1 MESRDKRRWGL
12 ADKDKD
18 GKLSREEFSAFLHP
32 ETDERMSDIVVTE
45 LMEDMDSD
53 KDGVVSLEEY
63 LEDGGWEGEVR
74 EGWRKEFMENID
86 TDKDGVLDRR
96 EVQLWVVPTPG
107 EFHQAEAAHLV
118 AGADRCAF
126 ENCWKT
132 FSFLRNGDAMLSFVE
147 VQGAATLFLGSQATD
162 FGERIA
168 RHSEL

>member
-1 MESRDKRRWGL
+1 MDETPRLRDMESRDKRRWGL

-53 KDGVVSLEEY
+53 KDGSVSLTEY
-63 LEDGGWEGEVR
+63 LEDGDWEGEAR
-74 EGWRKEFMENID
+74 EEWRKEFMENID
-86 TDKDGVLDRR
+86 TDKDGVLERR

-107 EFHQAEAAHLV
+107 EFRQAEAAHLV

-126 ENCWKT
+126 GNLWKT
-132 FSFLRNGDAMLSFVE
+132 FSFFK
-147 VQGAATLFLGSQATD
+147 
-162 FGERIA
+162 ERR
-168 RHSEL
+168 RHA